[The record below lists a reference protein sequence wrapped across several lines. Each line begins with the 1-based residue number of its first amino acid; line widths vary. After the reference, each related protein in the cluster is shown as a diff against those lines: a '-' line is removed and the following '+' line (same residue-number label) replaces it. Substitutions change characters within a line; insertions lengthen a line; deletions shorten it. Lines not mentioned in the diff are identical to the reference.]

1 MLSERNR
8 RDTNME
14 SDSESQNEYRLD
26 EIDRRI
32 LYALMADARN
42 TSAPEIAEK
51 VNVSPATV
59 RNRIANLED
68 HDIIT
73 GYHADV
79 DFERADG
86 RLTNLFLCN
95 VPFSNI
101 ERITTQVGTI
111 PGVINVRELMGGRT
125 NLHVLAAGED
135 TAELR
140 RIGRHLSELG
150 LEIEDEVLVQD
161 ETQYPYAPFG
171 PDESQDVRLADSI
184 SLAGGTEVVDI
195 AVDEAAPIVGQT
207 IQEAVEAELLD
218 DDALLIAIERGD
230 DTITPQG
237 HTEIKPNDIVTVFSP
252 DDEKKPTLE
261 AFKQN
266 DSSTSTVSS

>member
-1 MLSERNR
+1 MGQI
-8 RDTNME
+8 NMV
-14 SDSESQNEYRLD
+14 SDAGLANEYRLD

-32 LYALMADARN
+32 LYTLMDDARN

-59 RNRIANLED
+59 RNRIAHLED
-68 HDIIT
+68 HGIIT

-95 VPFSNI
+95 VPFTNI
-101 ERITTQVGTI
+101 ERVTTQAGTI

-135 TAELR
+135 TTELR
-140 RIGRHLSELG
+140 RIGRQLSELG

-171 PDESQDVRLADSI
+171 PDDGQDVRLADSI
-184 SLAGGTEVVDI
+184 SLAGGTEVIDI
-195 AVDEAAPIVGQT
+195 AVDEDAPIVGRT
-207 IQEAVEAELLD
+207 IQEAVQADLLE

-237 HTEIKPNDIVTVFSP
+237 NTEIKPNDIVTVFSP
-252 DDEKKPTLE
+252 DREKKPTLE
-261 AFKQN
+261 AFKEK
-266 DSSTSTVSS
+266 DSSTSTVST